1 MTIDTLAT
9 GEGSVQEVTDM
20 ADQFLNGNYE
30 ITVGGDGEIT
40 VDTWLGDDDVDAFM
54 DSLTQLGYQV
64 EAT

>member
-40 VDTWLGDDDVDAFM
+40 VDTWLGADDVDAFM
-54 DSLTQLGYQV
+54 DSLIQLGYEV